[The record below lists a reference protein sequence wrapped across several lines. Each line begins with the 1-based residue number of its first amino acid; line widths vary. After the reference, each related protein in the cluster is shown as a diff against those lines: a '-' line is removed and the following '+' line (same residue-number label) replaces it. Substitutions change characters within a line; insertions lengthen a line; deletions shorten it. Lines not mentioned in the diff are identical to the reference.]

1 MAALIGY
8 LTYGHHAGSIHRL
21 AHKGIDAKLATWEG
35 EITIGLRKDGSA
47 SCAVNGKEVWHGNVN
62 KK

>member
-8 LTYGHHAGSIHRL
+8 LTYGHHAGTIHRL
-21 AHKGIDAKLATWEG
+21 AHKDIRAKLATWNG
-35 EITIGLRKDGSA
+35 DVSIWLDKDGLA